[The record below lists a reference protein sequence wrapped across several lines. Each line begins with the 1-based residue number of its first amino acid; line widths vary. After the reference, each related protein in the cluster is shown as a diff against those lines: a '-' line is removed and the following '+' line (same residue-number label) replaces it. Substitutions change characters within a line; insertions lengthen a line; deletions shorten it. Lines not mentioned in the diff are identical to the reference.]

1 MNTHD
6 MYNSPETVSL
16 INEYSSP
23 IIPSKPLT
31 VDKDVVLGWITR
43 SRTNSSGLIHSISK
57 DVDYYVDRIAQVEM
71 VINTNLQLSKVPFL
85 IPVDDDKA
93 KVQDIVDKILNNEL
107 VIFAEG
113 VDPSIFKAVGTGA
126 PYIIDKLHEYKVG
139 LENELKT
146 LLGIDNQ
153 GAVEKR
159 EQLNLDETNANN
171 NEINDAIDGMI
182 DCLTEFTDRVKETFG
197 VEIKFERTSDPID
210 AMGENH
216 EGDQPGPKGDSEDD

>member
-1 MNTHD
+1 
-6 MYNSPETVSL
+6 
-16 INEYSSP
+16 
-23 IIPSKPLT
+23 
-31 VDKDVVLGWITR
+31 
-43 SRTNSSGLIHSISK
+43 
-57 DVDYYVDRIAQVEM
+57 M

-113 VDPSIFKAVGTGA
+113 VDPSIFKAVATGA

-197 VEIKFERTSDPID
+197 VEIKFERTSDPIN